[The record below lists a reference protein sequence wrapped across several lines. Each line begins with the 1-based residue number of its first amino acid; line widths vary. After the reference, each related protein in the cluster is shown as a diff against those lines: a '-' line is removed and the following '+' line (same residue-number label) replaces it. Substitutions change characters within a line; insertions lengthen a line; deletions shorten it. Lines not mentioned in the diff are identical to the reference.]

1 MKYIVE
7 EEKEL
12 LLYLLENLKINRKT
26 AKAMLTNKSIVI
38 NNN

>member
-12 LLYLLENLKINRKT
+12 LNLLVEDLKINRKK
-26 AKAMLTNKSIVI
+26 AKAMLTNKSIY
-38 NNN
+38 